1 MKFVQTF
8 LCVEALFSVDI
19 LLFEKLRKT
28 FLSIIEFVMQN
39 HVLNIILCL
48 ILFETGVINQ
58 IRKTAVC
65 FPMTLFEV
73 VATFRV
79 KNVYF

>member
-19 LLFEKLRKT
+19 LLFEKLLKT

-73 VATFRV
+73 VATFSV